1 MTYEDFRQSIIAEE
15 GDFFDLIVFDFLTQA
30 TKFAEAEKYEEAV
43 ILANDALV
51 MAKYADVGYRI
62 VYLIGMLCQTYL
74 QNNQPEMADKYFN
87 YAMLILDKNDSGY
100 DEDMNKFLDLKALI
114 ERELQKKNEAK

>member
-1 MTYEDFRQSIIAEE
+1 
-15 GDFFDLIVFDFLTQA
+15 
-30 TKFAEAEKYEEAV
+30 
-43 ILANDALV
+43 
-51 MAKYADVGYRI
+51 
-62 VYLIGMLCQTYL
+62 
-74 QNNQPEMADKYFN
+74 MADKYFN